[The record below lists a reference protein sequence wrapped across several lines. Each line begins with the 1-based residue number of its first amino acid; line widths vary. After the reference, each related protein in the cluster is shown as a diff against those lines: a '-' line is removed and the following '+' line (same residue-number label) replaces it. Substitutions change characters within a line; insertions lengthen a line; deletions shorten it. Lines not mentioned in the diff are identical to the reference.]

1 MFEKQGYFMKSIL
14 VIDDEE
20 QLARM
25 VCTMLEREGYHV
37 VIANNGK
44 EGLKYFRTEPM
55 DLVITDIF
63 MPEKEGLETI
73 RELRREFPGVKIIA
87 MSGGTSRAEGFSALP
102 LAEKL
107 GAACTLVKPFSRSD
121 LLARVK
127 QCLAEEDPTA

>member
-1 MFEKQGYFMKSIL
+1 MKSIL

-25 VCTMLEREGYHV
+25 VRIMLEREGYRV
-37 VIANNGK
+37 VVAQNGK
-44 EGLKYFRTEPM
+44 EGMKYFRVEPT

-73 RELRREFPGVKIIA
+73 RELRKDFPGTKIIA
-87 MSGGTSRAEGFSALP
+87 MSGGTSKAEGFSALP

-107 GAACTLVKPFSRSD
+107 GATFTLVKPFSRTE
-121 LLARVK
+121 LLTLVRK
-127 QCLAEEDPTA
+127 CLPD